1 MELVLTQQDIE
12 PLPKKERELFTFK
25 NEGLLSSTYKHE
37 TCENFFHSNPKS
49 VFGVK
54 QNIKSKQ
61 YQFTSSIET
70 VLKLSVFVIAMVIT
84 LS

>member
-12 PLPKKERELFTFK
+12 PLPRKKRETYTFK
-25 NEGLLSSTYKHE
+25 NEGLLSSTYKE
-37 TCENFFHSNPKS
+37 QTCKNFFHSNPDS

-61 YQFTSSIET
+61 YQFTSSVET
-70 VLKLSVFVIAMVIT
+70 ILKLSIFVIAMVIT
-84 LS
+84 LI